1 MFLSLN
7 IVTISTLLLALIF
20 TAGIVWRVEKEL
32 DVSYKFFLLA
42 VLFLIGAEIADL
54 YYAIDN
60 AQAIA
65 LAVKALRALFA
76 LSFLVGVVF
85 MRDIVRKLDGE
96 KGNGDSNVVN

>member
-7 IVTISTLLLALIF
+7 IVTISALLLALIF

-32 DVSYKFFLLA
+32 DISYKFFLLA
-42 VLFLIGAEIADL
+42 VLFLIGAEIAEL

-60 AQAIA
+60 AQAVA

-76 LSFLVGVVF
+76 LAFLVGVVF

>member
-1 MFLSLN
+1 MHTIFLSLN
-7 IVTISTLLLALIF
+7 IVIISALLLALIF

-32 DVSYKFFLLA
+32 DISYKFFLLA

-60 AQAIA
+60 AQAVA
-65 LAVKALRALFA
+65 LAVKSLRALFA

-96 KGNGDSNVVN
+96 K